1 MPLPKEEK
9 DQFWMRQ
16 AIREARKGFGKT
28 SPNPLVGALIVQH
41 DHCVGKGFHPK
52 AGQPHAERFALKE
65 AGEQARGGTLY
76 VTLEPCSTYG
86 RTPPCTEGIIEAGI
100 SRVVI
105 GSTDPNPAH
114 NGKGIE
120 ILQQAGIE
128 VTYHVLKDECDRLN
142 EAFFHWI
149 QHKKPFVLLKMAMTL
164 DGKIATGSGHS
175 QWITGEKARR
185 HVQKLRQWSDA
196 IMVGGET
203 VRCDN
208 PSLTVRSPKNWESQP
223 EALIF
228 TRKSRHDFDPEANIF
243 KPQHRRVETFAATT
257 PTEWEE
263 QLRKLGERHITAL
276 LLEGGGQLAS
286 AALHAGIVNKLIFFV
301 APKILGGQN
310 SRSVVG
316 GLSPLYLTEAI
327 PCHSMTTQRIGDDIM
342 ITAYPNFEH

>member
-1 MPLPKEEK
+1 MQILKEEK

-28 SPNPLVGALIVQH
+28 SPNPLVGALIVKN
-41 DHCVGKGFHPK
+41 DCCVGKGFHPK
-52 AGQPHAERFALKE
+52 AGQPHAERFALKN
-65 AGEQARGGTLY
+65 AGEQACGGTLY

-120 ILQQAGIE
+120 ILRQAGIE

-164 DGKIATGSGHS
+164 DGKIATESGHS
-175 QWITGEKARR
+175 QWITGEKARH

-208 PSLTVRSPKNWESQP
+208 PSLTVRSPKNWSIQP
-223 EALIF
+223 DALIF
-228 TRKSRHDFDPEANIF
+228 TRKSLQDFDSNAAIF
-243 KPQHRRVETFAATT
+243 KPKNRHVETFSAST
-257 PTEWEE
+257 PAEWDR
-263 QLRKLGERHITAL
+263 QLRKLGERPITAL

-286 AALHAGIVNKLIFFV
+286 EALRAGIVNKLIFFV
-301 APKILGGQN
+301 APKILGGQA
-310 SRSVVG
+310 SRSVVS
-316 GLSPLYLTEAI
+316 GLAPLYLTDAI
-327 PCHSMTTQRIGDDIM
+327 PCHSMTTQRVGDDLM
-342 ITAYPNFEH
+342 ITAYPKIER